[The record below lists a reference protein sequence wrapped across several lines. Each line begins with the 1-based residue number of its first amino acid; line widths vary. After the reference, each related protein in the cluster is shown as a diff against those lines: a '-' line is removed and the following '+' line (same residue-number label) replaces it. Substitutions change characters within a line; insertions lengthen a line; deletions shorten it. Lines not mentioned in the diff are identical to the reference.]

1 MRARDETEELKGAP
15 PVPAACRKSVKS
27 RAIQNAGRLT
37 GKKYDTIFAS
47 YR

>member
-1 MRARDETEELKGAP
+1 MRIVERATRRRYTPP
-15 PVPAACRKSVKS
+15 PVPACRKSVKS

>member
-1 MRARDETEELKGAP
+1 MRIVERATRRRYTS
-15 PVPAACRKSVKS
+15 PVPACGKSVKS